1 MMKKMKIILAALTC
15 MCFMSTAGAE
25 EAQKEIAAQKPM
37 DCSNMG
43 ADIQQFANQL
53 NTMNKKMFCGQFN
66 ASQRSTAMQY
76 ATEQDSNGNMM
87 TADQSVQKVA
97 TENNMTPSKK
107 SPTGC
112 PVK

>member
-1 MMKKMKIILAALTC
+1 MRQVKIALAALTC
-15 MCFMSTAGAE
+15 MCLMSSAGAE
-25 EAQKEIAAQKPM
+25 EAQKEIAAQAPM

-53 NTMNKKMFCGQFN
+53 NMMNRKMFCGQFS

-76 ATEQDSNGNMM
+76 TTEQDPNGNMM
-87 TADQSVQKVA
+87 TADQAVQKVA
-97 TENNMTPSKK
+97 AQYNMMPNQK

-112 PVK
+112 PVR